1 MLLENLTLQR
11 RMNMLYQHDGAPP
24 HFTNAVRDHLNVT
37 FPDRWMGRNGP
48 ILWPARSPDLTPL
61 DYFLWGH
68 IKEIVYKKPTR
79 EREQC
84 VQKIDAAFEVVK
96 NDEEMVRRALFNI
109 RRRAALVVQTGGGH
123 IEQHL

>member
-11 RMNMLYQHDGAPP
+11 RMNMLYQHDGAPL

-68 IKEIVYKKPTR
+68 IKDSLQETDPGTR
-79 EREQC
+79 AMRSE
-84 VQKIDAAFEVVK
+84 D
-96 NDEEMVRRALFNI
+96 
-109 RRRAALVVQTGGGH
+109 
-123 IEQHL
+123 